1 MSPKLPKVAKGLVDG
16 KNFGFLSTIMD
27 DGSPQVTP
35 VWVDREGE
43 TILVNTV
50 MGRTKQKNM
59 TRDPRVALAIVNW
72 ESPYT
77 WVQIR
82 GKVVSQSAKGASKHI
97 DRLSKKY
104 LGLEKYPGTDRKRL
118 LVRITPQKVAWNRE

>member
-1 MSPKLPKVAKGLVDG
+1 MNSKLPKVVKRLVDG
-16 KNFGFLSTIMD
+16 KNFGFLSTVMD

-35 VWVDREGE
+35 VWVDREGD

-50 MGRTKQKNM
+50 KGRTKQKNM
-59 TRDPRVALAIVNW
+59 TRDPRVALAIVDW
-72 ESPYT
+72 ERPYT

-82 GKVVSQSAKGASKHI
+82 GQVVSQSTKGAVTHI

-104 LGLEKYPGTDRKRL
+104 RGRARYSGTDRKRVL
-118 LVRITPQKVAWNRE
+118 LRIIPQKVVWNRE